1 MGRAVAEA
9 GSATLERLKRFEV
22 EWLAG
27 LQAQARVTFACGEL
41 ETGLGSPANTA
52 DTFVSGLGMT
62 AIGYNWELLDASSD
76 AEAPRS
82 ALNELTSALSQD
94 INNPNQPWLTADA
107 AALWAEAFLGA
118 FEPWSRTIVSNRYD
132 GLWNPISGAAV
143 EWGFVGFDNSAIA
156 LLLITGD

>member
-1 MGRAVAEA
+1 MAEA
-9 GSATLERLKRFEV
+9 GSATLARLKRFEG

-27 LQAQARVTFACGEL
+27 LQTQARVTFACAEL
-41 ETGLGSPANTA
+41 EAGLGSPAKTA
-52 DTFVSGLGMT
+52 DTFVSGLGLT

-82 ALNELTSALSQD
+82 ALAELTSALGQD
-94 INNPNQPWLTADA
+94 INNPNQPWLAPDA
-107 AALWAEAFLGA
+107 AGLCAQAFLGA

-143 EWGFVGFDNSAIA
+143 EWGFAGFDDSAIA